1 MNRCFVIFS
10 LLLVLAVSI
19 FSAGC
24 ISPDVPV
31 VSDDAEVQE
40 MYEQAVASLTNPPEG
55 YERLESPI
63 YVSVAVNQ
71 EPSPYL
77 NIMYFDYLSPEMEGY
92 SYGVLLD
99 GAVITPIKTGMLIQ
113 ETHGHITHITTPKNQ
128 ESNQITITIDD
139 ELNMGEF
146 TVLELTPFSYSIVY
160 RYVSL
165 CIDAGVASRYQE

>member
-1 MNRCFVIFS
+1 MNRRFVIFS

-99 GAVITPIKTGMLIQ
+99 GAVITPIKTGLLIQ
-113 ETHGHITHITTPKNQ
+113 ETNGLLTHITTSENQ
-128 ESNQITITIDD
+128 ESDQIRTTIND
-139 ELNMGEF
+139 ELNKGGF
-146 TVLELTPFSYSIVY
+146 AVFELTPFSYSNVY

-165 CIDAGVASRYQE
+165 CIDAGVVSRTL